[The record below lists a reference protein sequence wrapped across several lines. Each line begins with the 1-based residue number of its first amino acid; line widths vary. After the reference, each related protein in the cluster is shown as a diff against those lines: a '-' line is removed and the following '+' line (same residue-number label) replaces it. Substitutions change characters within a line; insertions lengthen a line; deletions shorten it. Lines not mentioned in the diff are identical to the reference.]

1 MTCRVRLCR
10 FINAAAVVAAEVN
23 GVRRNCA
30 TRNIRSDLMRQTII
44 TVILN

>member
-10 FINAAAVVAAEVN
+10 FINAAAVAAEVN

-30 TRNIRSDLMRQTII
+30 TRNIRSDLMRPTII